1 MNDNLLDMVKRLF
14 PETEAYRIVCR
25 QKNDW
30 FKAKAGL
37 YKSVLIPSGVYK

>member
-1 MNDNLLDMVKRLF
+1 MNDNLLDMVKGLF
-14 PETEAYRIVCR
+14 AETEAYRIVCR

-37 YKSVLIPSGVYK
+37 YKGVLIPSGVYK